1 MMAHNKY
8 RSYQMAGDEEAAEM
22 VRKLRNKHQRKYEAA
37 KREFYQTW
45 KEERKINQIMADS
58 KTQWELV

>member
-1 MMAHNKY
+1 
-8 RSYQMAGDEEAAEM
+8 MAGDEEAAEM